1 LPNTVYNLLLVLVYL
16 ENSFGIFSGKFLFT
30 KLVAYPRNKPY
41 TKRCIKEDIDN
52 LLKEDGIN
60 TIRLTSHNYKLDN
73 IDFLKDYDLSF
84 IESIDL
90 LSDSITNIDGIYS
103 LKNLKHINSE
113 KSKIDY
119 TQFEHLKSVG
129 IELVD
134 SNNIETLSKM
144 TTLERLSLL
153 NKYSKI
159 DLTKISGNRRMKHLT
174 IRGSKL
180 KSLKGLEN
188 FLELESLNLFH
199 NRSLLSLEGITEN
212 HTKLEK
218 IYIYIAPKLFV
229 VNEYLVKLPKLK
241 FLQLEAKKIDSFKFL
256 DSLNELELV
265 GIHNLLNESE
275 DGDKKPLIKALKR
288 TNGQIW

>member
-1 LPNTVYNLLLVLVYL
+1 MLEGEYIKNNTRFCKPPRFNESDLIKR
-16 ENSFGIFSGKFLFT
+16 NIIFIYSDT
-30 KLVAYPRNKPY
+30 
-41 TKRCIKEDIDN
+41 IEEDIAN

-73 IDFLKDYDLSF
+73 IDFLKNYDLSF
-84 IESIDL
+84 IESIDI

-113 KSKIDY
+113 KSSIDY
-119 TQFEHLKSVG
+119 TKFEHLKSVG
-129 IELVD
+129 IEVVD
-134 SNNIETLSKM
+134 KYNIDTLSKM
-144 TTLERLSLL
+144 TGLERLSLL
-153 NKYSKI
+153 NKYSET
-159 DLTKISGNRRMKHLT
+159 DLTKISGNKKMKHLT

-199 NRSLLSLEGITEN
+199 NRSLLSLEGISEKHIN
-212 HTKLEK
+212 LKK
-218 IYIYIAPKLFV
+218 IYIYIAPKLFS

-275 DGDKKPLIKALKR
+275 DGDKKPLIRALKR

>member
-1 LPNTVYNLLLVLVYL
+1 MLEGEYIKNNTRFCKPSKFNESDLLKR
-16 ENSFGIFSGKFLFT
+16 NIIFIYSDT
-30 KLVAYPRNKPY
+30 
-41 TKRCIKEDIDN
+41 IKQDIDN
-52 LLKEDGIN
+52 LIKEDGIN
-60 TIRLTSHNYKLDN
+60 TIRLTSHNYTLDN
-73 IDFLKDYDLSF
+73 IDFLKDYNLSF
-84 IESIDL
+84 IESIDI

-103 LKNLKHINSE
+103 LKNLKQINSE

-119 TQFEHLKSVG
+119 TRFEYLKSVG

-134 SNNIETLSKM
+134 SYSIETLSKM

-153 NKYSKI
+153 NKYNQT
-159 DLTKISGNRRMKHLT
+159 DLSKISGNKKMKHLT
-174 IRGSKL
+174 VRGSKL

-199 NRSLLSLEGITEN
+199 NRSLTSLEGITEN
-212 HTKLEK
+212 HFKLKK
-218 IYIYIAPKLFV
+218 IYIYTAPKLFN
-229 VNEYLVKLPKLK
+229 VNEYLIKLPKLK

-275 DGDKKPLIKALKR
+275 DGDKKPLLKALKR

>member
-1 LPNTVYNLLLVLVYL
+1 MLEGEYIKNNTRFCKPSKFNESDLLKR
-16 ENSFGIFSGKFLFT
+16 NIIFIYSDT
-30 KLVAYPRNKPY
+30 
-41 TKRCIKEDIDN
+41 IKQDIDN
-52 LLKEDGIN
+52 LIKEDGIN
-60 TIRLTSHNYKLDN
+60 TIRLTSHNYTLDN
-73 IDFLKDYDLSF
+73 IDFLKDYNLSF
-84 IESIDL
+84 IESIDI

-103 LKNLKHINSE
+103 LKNLKQINSE

-119 TQFEHLKSVG
+119 TRFEYLKSVG

-134 SNNIETLSKM
+134 SYSIETLSKM

-153 NKYSKI
+153 NKYNQT
-159 DLTKISGNRRMKHLT
+159 DLSKISGNKKMKHLT
-174 IRGSKL
+174 VRGSKL

-199 NRSLLSLEGITEN
+199 NRSLTSLEGITEN
-212 HTKLEK
+212 HFKLKK
-218 IYIYIAPKLFV
+218 IYIYIAPKLFN
-229 VNEYLVKLPKLK
+229 VNEYLIKLPKLK

-275 DGDKKPLIKALKR
+275 DGDKKPLLKALKR

>member
-1 LPNTVYNLLLVLVYL
+1 MLEGEYIKNNTRFCKPSRFNESDLIKR
-16 ENSFGIFSGKFLFT
+16 NIIFIYSDT
-30 KLVAYPRNKPY
+30 
-41 TKRCIKEDIDN
+41 IKEDIDN

-159 DLTKISGNRRMKHLT
+159 K
-174 IRGSKL
+174 
-180 KSLKGLEN
+180 
-188 FLELESLNLFH
+188 
-199 NRSLLSLEGITEN
+199 
-212 HTKLEK
+212 
-218 IYIYIAPKLFV
+218 
-229 VNEYLVKLPKLK
+229 YLVKLPKLK

>member
-1 LPNTVYNLLLVLVYL
+1 MLEGEYIKNNTRFCKPPKFN
-16 ENSFGIFSGKFLFT
+16 ENDLIKRNIIFIYSDTL
-30 KLVAYPRNKPY
+30 
-41 TKRCIKEDIDN
+41 KEDISN

-60 TIRLTSHNYKLDN
+60 TIRLTDDYKLEN
-73 IDFLKDYDLSF
+73 LDFLKDYNLDF

-90 LSDSITNIDGIYS
+90 LSDSVKNVDGLYN
-103 LKNLKHINSE
+103 LKNLKHINSQ
-113 KSKIDY
+113 KYRIDY
-119 TQFEHLKSVG
+119 TKFNKLISVG
-129 IELVD
+129 IEQVD
-134 SNNIETLSKM
+134 KYCIEKLSQLTNLK
-144 TTLERLSLL
+144 RLSLL
-153 NKYSKI
+153 NKFSEI
-159 DLTKISGNRRMKHLT
+159 DLTKLSGNKKLEQLT

-180 KSLKGLEN
+180 QSLKGLEN
-188 FLELESLNLFH
+188 FPELENLNLFH
-199 NRSLLSLEGITEN
+199 NRSLLSLEGIKEN
-212 HTKLEK
+212 HFKLKK
-218 IYIYIAPKLFV
+218 IYIYIAPKLFY